1 MQLFLSI
8 CSQLRGSKKPQPY
21 KQILSHFEYFSTLEN
36 IMIAHAKM
44 KPTIRIL
51 LIKELQPIGLPPT
64 GLLCAVHSQ
73 SLRFCCRDL
82 RGRQRLVMHRVGCCA
97 AKQQATRR
105 DCVLLFLPPTGSWCT
120 VLI

>member
-8 CSQLRGSKKPQPY
+8 CSQQRGSKKLHPY
-21 KQILSHFEYFSTLEN
+21 KQILSHFEYFTLEN

-51 LIKELQPIGLPPT
+51 LIKELQPIGLPHT

-82 RGRQRLVMHRVGCCA
+82 WGRKRLVMRRVGCCA
-97 AKQQATRR
+97 AKQRATRR
-105 DCVLLFLPPTGSWCT
+105 DCVLLFLPLTGSWCI